1 MNPPWVY
8 TCFPIL
14 NPLPNSL
21 PSLWVIPVHQPQD
34 HEENGKSKYKFDS
47 LVSMKNF
54 RIEKCKVLY
63 YLHCA
68 MLATSVL

>member
-1 MNPPWVY
+1 MGVHMFPHPEPPSQ
-8 TCFPIL
+8 
-14 NPLPNSL
+14 LP